1 MTESEAKQKLVN
13 WCNAEVGTREGSN
26 NWNKYAADPRI
37 TQLLGWNAQNLA
49 WCDIFTDEA
58 FIECF
63 GLATGAAM
71 TYQPIGAG
79 SALCR
84 ASAQFFKDNGAWF
97 SRPELGDVIFFYV
110 SGGINHQGIVT
121 KVAGNTVTTV
131 EGNSSDMVARRVYQI
146 GASQIAG
153 YGRPKWELAGKDPA
167 PAGEDPDG
175 GEVSSPDTEEE
186 SPWKPPLCSAQLPM
200 LRQGSMGIPVERLQ
214 SLLIGRGYYC
224 GGPRFGNRE
233 YPDGEFGPA
242 TDVAVRDLQEAA
254 GIVKDGV
261 VGPDTWAA
269 LIMT

>member
-1 MTESEAKQKLVN
+1 MKFKTVAEAFNFYKGKTLEEIEKRAAEIKQTI
-13 WCNAEVGTREGSN
+13 ATDP
-26 NWNKYAADPRI
+26 AADVDALNI
-37 TQLLGWNAQNLA
+37 
-49 WCDIFTDEA
+49 EA
-58 FIECF
+58 E
-63 GLATGAAM
+63 GMEQAA
-71 TYQPIGAG
+71 A
-79 SALCR
+79 
-84 ASAQFFKDNGAWF
+84 
-97 SRPELGDVIFFYV
+97 EL
-110 SGGINHQGIVT
+110 
-121 KVAGNTVTTV
+121 
-131 EGNSSDMVARRVYQI
+131 R
-146 GASQIAG
+146 
-153 YGRPKWELAGKDPA
+153 KDPA
-167 PAGEDPDG
+167 PAGEDPEG
-175 GEVSSPDTEEE
+175 GEVSAPDIVEE